1 LAAKVPLREEL
12 GQIVDWLRAQCE
24 KLGVELKLGVEAT
37 AEAVLALDP
46 EAVVVATGGHPRTL
60 DAVVTDRGQLVD
72 AWEVLAGRVETGA
85 RVLVFDE
92 TGRRQGLG
100 VADLLA
106 TAGKSVHFATPL
118 IYPGMDIDPIGFQ
131 RTYQRLAE
139 RGVVF
144 TPLSSLTR
152 IAGRR
157 VTLKHIY
164 SGLEQTVD
172 DVDTVVASML
182 PAAQDSLYREL
193 EGKVSRLELAGD
205 AFAPRFG
212 EDATFEGHR
221 AGLAV

>member
-1 LAAKVPLREEL
+1 
-12 GQIVDWLRAQCE
+12 
-24 KLGVELKLGVEAT
+24 VELRLGVEAST
-37 AEAVLALDP
+37 DAVLALNP
-46 EAVVVATGGHPRTL
+46 EAVVVATGGRPREL
-60 DAVVTDRGQLVD
+60 DAVVLDGGQLVD

-106 TAGKSVHFATPL
+106 SAGKSVHVVTPL

-144 TPLSSLTR
+144 TPLSTVTR
-152 IAGRR
+152 MVGRR
-157 VTLKHIY
+157 VTLRHVY

-182 PAAQDSLYREL
+182 PAAQDALYRAL
-193 EGKVSRLELAGD
+193 EGKVGRLHLAGD

-221 AGLAV
+221 TGLAV